1 MLKLEALQVSYGE
14 KKILHGIDL
23 ELQDG
28 ESLAIIGES
37 GAGKT
42 TLALSLIRLVDGSV
56 KGKILFNGL
65 DLLSLPEEAI
75 TELRG
80 NRIAWAPQNANNT
93 LNPVYTILNQVAE
106 PITEHKLKNRREARK
121 QASILLNS
129 FGIPVNRFSA
139 YPHQLSGGEQQRVLL
154 AIASANQP
162 ELLILDEP
170 ISSLDAPARAQVI
183 ELLKHINKD
192 CSFIVMTHDIST
204 AAKLADKVAILYAGR
219 IVELGLSGEVLSR
232 PRHPYTRGLIRC
244 YPDMTTGK
252 DLQGIKGVMNR
263 SVNGCAF
270 HPRCTQAIEI
280 CRREV
285 PPLRL
290 IQGRHIACHRGGI
303 IPLLS
308 TRGLSKRFDSLLAV
322 DAVNITIEGGETLAL
337 VGESGSGKTTLA
349 KLIMGLIEPT
359 EGEIYLE
366 DSLVSNRGKD
376 FYQQV
381 QMIFQNPG
389 ESLSH
394 RLSVLELVREPLD
407 IQEIGTKD
415 ERDHLVRQALREV
428 ELPDSEAFLN
438 EYPHHLS
445 GGEMQR
451 VTIARALVLEPR
463 VLIADEPVA
472 FLDSSLQAKI
482 LKLLLKLQE
491 QRGLSLLFITHD
503 IAVARKISD
512 RIAVMKDGKIVEQ
525 GPATKIITSP
535 GHAYTRKLSQA
546 ALDLSFED
554 WET

>member
-1 MLKLEALQVSYGE
+1 MLKLESLQVNYGE
-14 KKILHGIDL
+14 KKILNGIDL

-42 TLALSLIRLVDGSV
+42 TLALSLMRLVDGVV
-56 KGKILFNGL
+56 KGRILLDGL

-93 LNPVYTILNQVAE
+93 LNPVHTILHQVTE
-106 PITEHKLKNRREARK
+106 PITQHKLKDRREAKKR
-121 QASILLNS
+121 ASMLLTD
-129 FGIPVNRFSA
+129 FGIAANRLSA

-170 ISSLDAPARAQVI
+170 ISSLDAPARAEI
-183 ELLKHINKD
+183 IGLLKRINQD
-192 CSFIVMTHDIST
+192 CSFIVTTHDIST
-204 AAKLADKVAILYAGR
+204 AAKLVDKVAILYAGS
-219 IVELGLSGEVLSR
+219 IVELGSTREVLSR
-232 PRHPYTRGLIRC
+232 PRHPYTRGLIRS
-244 YPDMTTGK
+244 YPDMMTGK
-252 DLQGIKGVMNR
+252 DLQGIKGFMNR
-263 SVNGCAF
+263 AVSGCAF

-280 CRREV
+280 CRKEV

-290 IQGRHIACHRGGI
+290 VQGRHIACHRGGI

-308 TRGLSKRFDSLLAV
+308 TSNLSKRFGSLLAV
-322 DAVNITIEGGETLAL
+322 DAVNIDVEGGETLAL

-349 KLIMGLIEPT
+349 KLIMGLIKPT

-366 DSLVSNRGKD
+366 NSLVGNRGKD
-376 FYQQV
+376 FYRQV

-394 RLSVLELVREPLD
+394 RLSVLELVRESLD
-407 IQEIGTKD
+407 VQEIGTKD
-415 ERDHLVRQALREV
+415 ERDRIARQVLREV
-428 ELPDSEAFLN
+428 ELPDSETFLN

-463 VLIADEPVA
+463 LLIADEPVA

-482 LKLLLKLQE
+482 LKLLLRLQE

-525 GPATKIITSP
+525 GPATRIFTAP
-535 GHAYTRKLSQA
+535 EHAYTQVLSQA
-546 ALDLSFED
+546 ALDLSFENY
-554 WET
+554 ET

>member
-1 MLKLEALQVSYGE
+1 MVKLEALEVSYGE
-14 KKILHGIDL
+14 KKILNGIDL
-23 ELQDG
+23 ELKDG

-42 TLALSLIRLVDGSV
+42 TLALSLMRLVDGSV

-75 TELRG
+75 NELRG
-80 NRIAWAPQNANNT
+80 NRIALAPQNANNT
-93 LNPVYTILNQVAE
+93 LNPVHTILHQVAE
-106 PITEHKLKNRREARK
+106 PITEHKLKNHREARK
-121 QASILLNS
+121 QASILLSS

-170 ISSLDAPARAQVI
+170 ISSLDAPARAEVI
-183 ELLKHINKD
+183 ELLKHINQD
-192 CSFIVMTHDIST
+192 CSFIVTTHDISS

-263 SVNGCAF
+263 SVSGCAF

-280 CRREV
+280 CREEV

-290 IQGRHIACHRGGI
+290 IQGRYIACHRGGI
-303 IPLLS
+303 IRLLS
-308 TRGLSKRFDSLLAV
+308 TKNLSKRFDSLLAV
-322 DAVNITIEGGETLAL
+322 DSVNITIEGGETLAL

-359 EGEIYLE
+359 EGKIYLE

-376 FYQQV
+376 FYRQV

-415 ERDHLVRQALREV
+415 ERDRRARQVLKEV

-451 VTIARALVLEPR
+451 LTIARALVLGPR
-463 VLIADEPVA
+463 LLIADEPVA

-525 GPATKIITSP
+525 GPATKIITLP

-554 WET
+554 

>member
-1 MLKLEALQVSYGE
+1 MLKLESLQVNYGE
-14 KKILHGIDL
+14 KKILNGIDL

-42 TLALSLIRLVDGSV
+42 TLALSLMRLVDGSV
-56 KGKILFNGL
+56 KGRILFDGL

-75 TELRG
+75 NELRG

-93 LNPVYTILNQVAE
+93 LNPVHTILHQVTE
-106 PITEHKLKNRREARK
+106 PITRHELKDRREAKKR
-121 QASILLNS
+121 ASMLLTD
-129 FGIPVNRFSA
+129 FGIPANRFSA

-170 ISSLDAPARAQVI
+170 ISSLDAPARAEI
-183 ELLKHINKD
+183 IGLLKRINQD
-192 CSFIVMTHDIST
+192 CSFIVTTHDIST
-204 AAKLADKVAILYAGR
+204 AAKLVDKVAILYAGS
-219 IVELGLSGEVLSR
+219 IVELGSTREVLSR
-232 PRHPYTRGLIRC
+232 PRHPYTRGLIRS
-244 YPDMTTGK
+244 YPDMMTGK
-252 DLQGIKGVMNR
+252 DLQGIKGFMNR
-263 SVNGCAF
+263 AVSGCAF

-280 CRREV
+280 CRKEV

-290 IQGRHIACHRGGI
+290 VQGRHIACHRGGI

-308 TRGLSKRFDSLLAV
+308 TRNLSKRFGSLLAV
-322 DAVNITIEGGETLAL
+322 NAVNIDIEGGETLAL
-337 VGESGSGKTTLA
+337 VGESGSGKTTMA
-349 KLIMGLIEPT
+349 KLIMGLIKPT

-366 DSLVSNRGKD
+366 DSLVGNRGKD
-376 FYQQV
+376 FYRQV

-394 RLSVLELVREPLD
+394 RLSVLELVRESLD
-407 IQEIGTKD
+407 VQEIGTKD
-415 ERDHLVRQALREV
+415 ERDRIARQVLREV
-428 ELPDSEAFLN
+428 ELPDSETFLN

-463 VLIADEPVA
+463 LLIADEPVA

-482 LKLLLKLQE
+482 LKLLLRLQE

-525 GPATKIITSP
+525 GPATRIFTAP
-535 GHAYTRKLSQA
+535 GHAYTRELSQA
-546 ALDLSFED
+546 ALDLSFENY
-554 WET
+554 EI

>member
-1 MLKLEALQVSYGE
+1 MLKLEGLEVSYGE

-23 ELQDG
+23 ELKDG

-42 TLALSLIRLVDGSV
+42 TLALSLMRLVDGSV

-65 DLLSLPEEAI
+65 DLLSLPEETI
-75 TELRG
+75 NELRG
-80 NRIAWAPQNANNT
+80 NRIALAPQNANNM
-93 LNPVYTILNQVAE
+93 LNPVHTILNQIAE

-121 QASILLNS
+121 QASILLSS
-129 FGIPVNRFSA
+129 FGIPVNRLSA

-170 ISSLDAPARAQVI
+170 ISSLDAPARAEVI
-183 ELLKHINKD
+183 DLVKHINHG
-192 CSFIVMTHDIST
+192 CSLIVMTHDIGT
-204 AAKLADKVAILYAGR
+204 GAKLADKVAVLYAGR
-219 IVELGLSGEVLSR
+219 IVELGPVSDVLSH
-232 PRHPYTRGLIRC
+232 PRHPYTRALIRC
-244 YPDMTTGK
+244 YPGMTTGK
-252 DLQGIKGVMNR
+252 DLQGIKGVVDR
-263 SVNGCAF
+263 SASGCAF

-280 CRREV
+280 CQREV

-308 TRGLSKRFDSLLAV
+308 SKNLSKRFGSLLAV
-322 DAVNITIEGGETLAL
+322 DAASITIEGGETLAL

-359 EGEIYLE
+359 EGETYLE
-366 DSLVSNRGKD
+366 NRLVSNRGKD
-376 FYQQV
+376 FYRQV

-394 RLSVLELVREPLD
+394 RLSVLELVKEPLN
-407 IQEIGTKD
+407 IQEIGTNE
-415 ERDHLVRQALREV
+415 ERDRQVRQALREV
-428 ELPDSEAFLN
+428 ELPDTKAFLN

-451 VTIARALVLEPR
+451 VAIARALVLRPR
-463 VLIADEPVA
+463 LLIADEPVA

-482 LKLLLKLQE
+482 LKLLLNLQE

-535 GHAYTRKLSQA
+535 GHAYTRELSQA
-546 ALDLSFED
+546 ALDLSFEG
-554 WET
+554 

>member
-1 MLKLEALQVSYGE
+1 MLKLESLQVNYGE
-14 KKILHGIDL
+14 KKILNGIDL

-42 TLALSLIRLVDGSV
+42 TLALSLLRLVDGVV
-56 KGKILFNGL
+56 KGRILFDGL

-93 LNPVYTILNQVAE
+93 LNPVHTILHQVTE
-106 PITEHKLKNRREARK
+106 PITQHKLKDRREAKKR
-121 QASILLNS
+121 ASMLLTD
-129 FGIPVNRFSA
+129 FGIPANRLSA

-170 ISSLDAPARAQVI
+170 ISSLDAPARAEI
-183 ELLKHINKD
+183 IGLLKRINLG
-192 CSFIVMTHDIST
+192 CSFVITTHDIST
-204 AAKLADKVAILYAGR
+204 AAKLVDKVAILYAGS
-219 IVELGLSGEVLSR
+219 IVELGSTHEVLSR
-232 PRHPYTRGLIRC
+232 PRHPYTRGLIRS
-244 YPDMTTGK
+244 YPDMMTGK

-263 SVNGCAF
+263 AVSGCAF
-270 HPRCTQAIEI
+270 HPRCTQAIEV
-280 CRREV
+280 CRKEV

-290 IQGRHIACHRGGI
+290 VQGRHIACHRGGI

-308 TRGLSKRFDSLLAV
+308 TRNLSKRFGSLLAV
-322 DAVNITIEGGETLAL
+322 DAVNIDVEGGETLAL

-349 KLIMGLIEPT
+349 KLIMGLIKPT

-366 DSLVSNRGKD
+366 NSLVGNRGKD
-376 FYQQV
+376 FYRQV

-394 RLSVLELVREPLD
+394 RLSVLELVRESLD
-407 IQEIGTKD
+407 VQEIGTKD
-415 ERDHLVRQALREV
+415 ERDRIARQALREV
-428 ELPDSEAFLN
+428 ELPDSETFLN

-463 VLIADEPVA
+463 LLIADEPVA

-482 LKLLLKLQE
+482 LKLLLRLQE

-525 GPATKIITSP
+525 GPATRIFTAP
-535 GHAYTRKLSQA
+535 GHPYTRELSQA
-546 ALDLSFED
+546 ALDLSFENY
-554 WET
+554 ET

>member
-1 MLKLEALQVSYGE
+1 MLKLEALEVSYGE
-14 KKILHGIDL
+14 KKILNGIDL
-23 ELQDG
+23 ELKDG

-42 TLALSLIRLVDGSV
+42 TLALSLMRLVDGSI

-65 DLLSLPEEAI
+65 DLLSLLEETI
-75 TELRG
+75 NELRG
-80 NRIAWAPQNANNT
+80 NRIALAPQNANNT
-93 LNPVYTILNQVAE
+93 LNPVHTILNQVAE
-106 PITEHKLKNRREARK
+106 PIIEHKLENRREAGKR
-121 QASILLNS
+121 ASILLSS
-129 FGIPVNRFSA
+129 FGIPVNRLSA

-170 ISSLDAPARAQVI
+170 ISSLDAPARAEVI
-183 ELLKHINKD
+183 ELIKRMNQD
-192 CSFIVMTHDIST
+192 CSLIVMTHDIST

-219 IVELGLSGEVLSR
+219 IVELGLAGEVLFR
-232 PRHPYTRGLIRC
+232 PRHPYTRGLIRS
-244 YPDMTTGK
+244 YPNMTTGK

-280 CRREV
+280 CRDEV
-285 PPLRL
+285 PSLRL

-308 TRGLSKRFDSLLAV
+308 TKNLSKRFGSLLAV
-322 DAVNITIEGGETLAL
+322 DSVNITIEGGETLAL

-376 FYQQV
+376 FYRQV

-407 IQEIGTKD
+407 IQEIETKE
-415 ERDHLVRQALREV
+415 ERDRQVRQVLREV
-428 ELPDSEAFLN
+428 ELPDTETFLS

-451 VTIARALVLEPR
+451 VTIARALVLRPR
-463 VLIADEPVA
+463 LLIADEPVA

-482 LKLLLKLQE
+482 LKLLLNLQE

-503 IAVARKISD
+503 IAAARKISD
-512 RIAVMKDGKIVEQ
+512 GIAVMKDGKIVEQ

-554 WET
+554 

>member
-14 KKILHGIDL
+14 KKILNGIDL

-42 TLALSLIRLVDGSV
+42 TLALSLMRLVDGSI
-56 KGKILFNGL
+56 KGKILFKGL
-65 DLLSLPEEAI
+65 DLLSLPEEEI

-106 PITEHKLKNRREARK
+106 SITEHKLKNRRDAKK
-121 QASILLNS
+121 QASILLSS

-170 ISSLDAPARAQVI
+170 ISSLDAPARAEVI
-183 ELLKHINKD
+183 ELLKHINQG
-192 CSFIVMTHDIST
+192 CSLVVMTHDIST

-219 IVELGLSGEVLSR
+219 IVELGLKDEVLSR
-232 PRHPYTRGLIRC
+232 PRHPYTRGLVRC
-244 YPDMTTGK
+244 YPDITTGK
-252 DLQGIKGVMNR
+252 DLQGIKGVMDR
-263 SVNGCAF
+263 SASGCAF

-280 CRREV
+280 CRKEV

-290 IQGRHIACHRGGI
+290 TKGRYIACRRGGI

-308 TRGLSKRFDSLLAV
+308 TKNLSRRFGSLLAV
-322 DAVNITIEGGETLAL
+322 DSVNITIEGGETLAL

-349 KLIMGLIEPT
+349 KLIMGLIEPN

-376 FYQQV
+376 FYRQV

-394 RLSVLELVREPLD
+394 RLSVLELVRESLD

-415 ERDHLVRQALREV
+415 ERDRLVKQVLREV
-428 ELPDSEAFLN
+428 ELPDTKAFLN

-451 VTIARALVLEPR
+451 VTIARALVLKPR
-463 VLIADEPVA
+463 LLIADEPVA

-546 ALDLSFED
+546 ALNLSFED
-554 WET
+554 

>member
-1 MLKLEALQVSYGE
+1 MLKLEALEVSYGE
-14 KKILHGIDL
+14 KKILNGIDL
-23 ELQDG
+23 ELKDG

-42 TLALSLIRLVDGSV
+42 TLALSLMRLVDGSV

-75 TELRG
+75 NELRG
-80 NRIAWAPQNANNT
+80 NRIALAPQNANNT
-93 LNPVYTILNQVAE
+93 LNPVHTILHQVAE
-106 PITEHKLKNRREARK
+106 PITEHKLKNHREARK
-121 QASILLNS
+121 QASILLSS

-170 ISSLDAPARAQVI
+170 ISSLDAPARAEVI
-183 ELLKHINKD
+183 ELLKHINQD
-192 CSFIVMTHDIST
+192 CSFIVTTHDISS

-244 YPDMTTGK
+244 YPDMTMGK

-263 SVNGCAF
+263 SVSGCAF

-280 CRREV
+280 CREEV

-290 IQGRHIACHRGGI
+290 IQGRYIACHRGGI
-303 IPLLS
+303 IRLLS
-308 TRGLSKRFDSLLAV
+308 TKNLSKRFDSLLAV
-322 DAVNITIEGGETLAL
+322 DSVNITIEGGETLAL

-359 EGEIYLE
+359 EGKIYLE

-376 FYQQV
+376 FYRQV

-415 ERDHLVRQALREV
+415 ERDRRARQVLKEV

-451 VTIARALVLEPR
+451 LTIARALVLGPR
-463 VLIADEPVA
+463 LLIADEPVA

-525 GPATKIITSP
+525 GPATKIITLP

-546 ALDLSFED
+546 ALDLSFEA
-554 WET
+554 